1 MYTYT
6 STINDLFDNI
16 LKNKK
21 GVPLLVRLFNKIQ
34 FREVYKLLEIIWF
47 GHFFFKK
54 QSFIYF

>member
-21 GVPLLVRLFNKIQ
+21 GVPLLVRLCCLKFYLKSD
-34 FREVYKLLEIIWF
+34 KLLFVIVLRA
-47 GHFFFKK
+47 
-54 QSFIYF
+54 